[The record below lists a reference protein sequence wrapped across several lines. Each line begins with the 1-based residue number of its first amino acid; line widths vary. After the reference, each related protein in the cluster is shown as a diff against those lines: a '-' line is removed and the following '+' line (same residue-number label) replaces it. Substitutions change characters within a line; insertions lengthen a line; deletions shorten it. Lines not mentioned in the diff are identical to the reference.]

1 VNLGAFN
8 LTAASI
14 IRTGGTS
21 SQFLKADGSVD
32 SSTYQ
37 PLLTN
42 PVTGT
47 GASGQVAYWNG
58 TSSQTG
64 SNNLFWNSAN
74 NRLGINTNTPTASL
88 QVVGTMKAT
97 LVETPLVYSTG
108 SDQIGLGT
116 QGGTIGLLVNA
127 TTRNVEIKNGI
138 FGDTGQRLQ
147 VGGDAFIKG
156 SGATSATFG
165 LTVQNSNAENYLR
178 ARNDGRIILG
188 SQTVNFAPFIQPNN
202 GVSTLNIDGTH
213 LYFGNANNDNANT
226 GPAGFW
232 FEASFSAGSGGQ
244 SKLLNLTGTF
254 TGATGA
260 EHTNL
265 RLGYTINQVAGATG
279 ITRGLYVN
287 PTLTAAADW
296 RSIEW
301 SNNSGW
307 GLYGAGTARNY
318 LVGRLLMGTTSSI
331 GNLVVNLNITGATII
346 SGVYQL
352 GAVQTDVTNIAVGFW
367 NAINTAASATFN
379 SYQHYRADEG
389 SIGAGTSLGLQTG
402 FLATGLVT
410 GTTVL
415 GFRGQIANAADRWNL
430 FMDGTADNYLAGKL
444 LIGTTTVST
453 FALDVNGT
461 ARVTGAATFS
471 STVTA
476 TSFIK
481 SGGTSSQYLM
491 ADGSTSTLTN
501 PVTGTGTTNFLPKWT
516 SGSAI
521 GNSQIF
527 DNGTSVGI
535 NNASPSSIYVLD
547 VNARDVSYNTRFYQ
561 PSSST
566 SAYNSV
572 FISGAMTSANAYFGI
587 GGSATGNTSFRD
599 AVVIGSQ
606 SSHPLVFNTSDTERA
621 RFTAGGNLLVG
632 TTTDNGS
639 RFQVSGAATFSSTL
653 TVSSRLTLN
662 GVGTSEIYTTDASG
676 LYLTAAT
683 SGGMYIASE
692 SRFIFRKATSPFTEY
707 MRIESTGNVCIGT
720 ISSSASAI
728 LQADSTTKGFLPPR
742 GTNTQMLAIAS
753 PATGLMFYD
762 TTNNKLNCYDGTTWQ
777 ACW

>member
-1 VNLGAFN
+1 
-8 LTAASI
+8 
-14 IRTGGTS
+14 
-21 SQFLKADGSVD
+21 
-32 SSTYQ
+32 
-37 PLLTN
+37 
-42 PVTGT
+42 
-47 GASGQVAYWNG
+47 
-58 TSSQTG
+58 
-64 SNNLFWNSAN
+64 
-74 NRLGINTNTPTASL
+74 
-88 QVVGTMKAT
+88 
-97 LVETPLVYSTG
+97 
-108 SDQIGLGT
+108 
-116 QGGTIGLLVNA
+116 
-127 TTRNVEIKNGI
+127 
-138 FGDTGQRLQ
+138 
-147 VGGDAFIKG
+147 
-156 SGATSATFG
+156 
-165 LTVQNSNAENYLR
+165 
-178 ARNDGRIILG
+178 
-188 SQTVNFAPFIQPNN
+188 
-202 GVSTLNIDGTH
+202 
-213 LYFGNANNDNANT
+213 
-226 GPAGFW
+226 
-232 FEASFSAGSGGQ
+232 
-244 SKLLNLTGTF
+244 
-254 TGATGA
+254 
-260 EHTNL
+260 
-265 RLGYTINQVAGATG
+265 
-279 ITRGLYVN
+279 
-287 PTLTAAADW
+287 
-296 RSIEW
+296 
-301 SNNSGW
+301 
-307 GLYGAGTARNY
+307 
-318 LVGRLLMGTTSSI
+318 MGTTSSI

-415 GFRGQIANAADRWNL
+415 GFSRWNL

-587 GGSATGNTSFRD
+587 GGSATG
-599 AVVIGSQ
+599 
-606 SSHPLVFNTSDTERA
+606 LWE
-621 RFTAGGNLLVG
+621 L
-632 TTTDNGS
+632 
-639 RFQVSGAATFSSTL
+639 
-653 TVSSRLTLN
+653 RLTMV
-662 GVGTSEIYTTDASG
+662 VG
-676 LYLTAAT
+676 
-683 SGGMYIASE
+683 
-692 SRFIFRKATSPFTEY
+692 F
-707 MRIESTGNVCIGT
+707 
-720 ISSSASAI
+720 
-728 LQADSTTKGFLPPR
+728 
-742 GTNTQMLAIAS
+742 
-753 PATGLMFYD
+753 
-762 TTNNKLNCYDGTTWQ
+762 KLVEQ
-777 ACW
+777 QHSQVLLL

>member
-1 VNLGAFN
+1 MPNKKINQLDTRTGAALTDLILIGDPTSGTSFKLTATAFRTLLNNVPYTGATTNVNLGAFN

-156 SGATSATFG
+156 SGNTSATFG

-244 SKLLNLTGTF
+244 SKLLNLTGAF

-307 GLYGAGTARNY
+307 GLYGAGTAPNF
-318 LVGRLLMGTTSSI
+318 LGGT
-331 GNLVVNLNITGATII
+331 L
-346 SGVYQL
+346 
-352 GAVQTDVTNIAVGFW
+352 
-367 NAINTAASATFN
+367 
-379 SYQHYRADEG
+379 
-389 SIGAGTSLGLQTG
+389 
-402 FLATGLVT
+402 
-410 GTTVL
+410 
-415 GFRGQIANAADRWNL
+415 
-430 FMDGTADNYLAGKL
+430 
-444 LIGTTTVST
+444 
-453 FALDVNGT
+453 
-461 ARVTGAATFS
+461 
-471 STVTA
+471 TA